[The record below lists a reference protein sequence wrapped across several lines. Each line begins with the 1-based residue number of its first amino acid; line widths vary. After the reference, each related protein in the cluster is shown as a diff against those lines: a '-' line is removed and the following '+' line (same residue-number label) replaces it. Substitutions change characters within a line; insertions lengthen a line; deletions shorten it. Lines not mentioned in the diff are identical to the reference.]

1 MTDDPLAGS
10 SISTDDPLAGSS
22 MSAALRRALA
32 PLVSRFTFRSWI
44 MLLPGGAL
52 LLSFVGLDAGIGT
65 VVGGWFPWRPA
76 QVVIMVLALV
86 IPPVVTGFI
95 PAVRM
100 VEIVAVRALLGVPLP
115 DYSAEDGR
123 SWRTRWRTAAWFL
136 LHMVGGGVVAVI
148 TLLAPTFGTALLI
161 APVVPAQRIEFAA
174 QGVIEFSSGVQA
186 LWGVPLGLALF
197 AASLYMIFWL
207 GVLMR
212 RLAPVLLGPSPEER
226 IASLERRT
234 EQLAERNRLARELHD
249 SVGHALTVTTV
260 QAGAARLVLDSDPEF
275 VRAALLA
282 IEEAGRTALEDLDH
296 VLGLLRE
303 DRAAG
308 TTPQRTLADIRSLLD
323 KPRVNAELT
332 GDLDRVRP
340 AVSREAYRIV
350 QECMTNALRHAG
362 EVEVRVRIAVLER
375 VLELEVAN
383 PARAAKASGRGGRGL
398 IGMRERVTVLGGE
411 FSAGA
416 DDGQWRVAVT
426 LPMGDR

>member
-1 MTDDPLAGS
+1 MTEDPLAGS
-10 SISTDDPLAGSS
+10 SIGTG
-22 MSAALRRALA
+22 LRRVLG

-44 MLLPGGAL
+44 LLLPGGGL

-65 VVGGWFPWRPA
+65 VVGGWFPWPPA
-76 QVVIMVLALV
+76 QVLVMVLAMV
-86 IPPVVTGFI
+86 VPPVITGFI

-136 LHMVGGGVVAVI
+136 LHLLCGGVIALI
-148 TLLAPTFGTALLI
+148 TLIAPTFGVAMMI
-161 APVVPAQRIEFAA
+161 APLVPEQRIKFSDTGVVEFPSGAA
-174 QGVIEFSSGVQA
+174 A
-186 LWGVPLGLALF
+186 LWGVPAGLVLF
-197 AASLYMIFWL
+197 ACSLYVIFWL
-207 GVLMR
+207 GVLLR
-212 RLAPVLLGPSPEER
+212 HLAPALLGPSPEER
-226 IASLERRT
+226 IARLERRT

-275 VRAALLA
+275 VRKALLA
-282 IEEAGRTALEDLDH
+282 IEEAGRAALEDLDH

-303 DRAAG
+303 ERAAG

-323 KPRVNAELT
+323 KPRVQAELT

-350 QECMTNALRHAG
+350 QECLTNALRHAG
-362 EVEVRVRIAVLER
+362 EVDVRVRIAVLDG
-375 VLELEVAN
+375 VLELDVAN
-383 PARAAKASGRGGRGL
+383 PVGAAKAAGRGGRGL
-398 IGMRERVTVLGGE
+398 IGMRERVTVLGGR

-416 DDGQWRVAVT
+416 DDGEWRVSVT
-426 LPMGDR
+426 LPLGDR